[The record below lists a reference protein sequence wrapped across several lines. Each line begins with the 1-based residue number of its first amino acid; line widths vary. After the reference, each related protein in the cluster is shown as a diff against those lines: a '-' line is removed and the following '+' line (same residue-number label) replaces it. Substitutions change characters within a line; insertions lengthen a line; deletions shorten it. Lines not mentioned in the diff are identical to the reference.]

1 MASSNLTQGVQKRND
16 WMLVNL
22 KDETGL
28 QEERSEG
35 INCSTNLEIGQ
46 EKRQKPIIFKN
57 KIHRSQF

>member
-28 QEERSEG
+28 QEERSKG
-35 INCSTNLEIGQ
+35 INCSTDIEIGQ
-46 EKRQKPIIFKN
+46 EKRQMPIIFKN
-57 KIHRSQF
+57 KIYRSQF